1 MPNLTN
7 NPTGCGNAESLAA
20 VMGIR
25 RQLHDLSNV
34 LTGLLITAGLL
45 KHFVPLTGNGGR
57 YADDIEASAE
67 RSAALVSDVREGIH
81 RIQALLEERSDRTN
95 VCDVRPSLGQE
106 SGEN

>member
-1 MPNLTN
+1 M
-7 NPTGCGNAESLAA
+7 AA

-25 RQLHDLSNV
+25 RQLHDLSNI

-57 YADDIEASAE
+57 YADDLEEGSE
-67 RSAALVSDVREGIH
+67 RAAGLVDDIRREIHRLEALVDKRGESTI
-81 RIQALLEERSDRTN
+81 
-95 VCDVRPSLGQE
+95 VCDARPSLGQQ